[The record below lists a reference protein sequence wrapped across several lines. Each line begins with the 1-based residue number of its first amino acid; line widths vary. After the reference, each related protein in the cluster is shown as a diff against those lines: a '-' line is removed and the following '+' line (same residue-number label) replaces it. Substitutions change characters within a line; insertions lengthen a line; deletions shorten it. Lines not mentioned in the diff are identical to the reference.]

1 MRQESAAK
9 GSGGEKPPHFFMR
22 KAIAASVVLLVVAGC
37 SSGAGNSNTANA
49 APQTEKTEIRLA
61 QLSDVP
67 IAARHTDGM
76 LSVQYALRVEN
87 LTAEAITL
95 RQVTVQT
102 ISIGGY
108 SVNPTSKPFNV
119 AIEPKQKQ
127 EVEFWVPAL
136 AGNSVVG
143 ANGPVTL
150 RITCVFDSPT
160 GKFQQIA
167 MQRVNENTSIT
178 GTR

>member
-1 MRQESAAK
+1 
-9 GSGGEKPPHFFMR
+9 MR
-22 KAIAASVVLLVVAGC
+22 KAIAASVVLLLLAGC
-37 SSGAGNSNTANA
+37 SSGSSSSTTANA
-49 APQTEKTEIRLA
+49 APQKTAAGARTEITIA

-87 LTAEAITL
+87 LAAEPVTL
-95 RQVTVQT
+95 RQVTVQ
-102 ISIGGY
+102 SVSVGGY
-108 SVNPTSKPFNV
+108 SVAPTSKPFNV

-127 EVEFWVPAL
+127 EVELWVPAL
-136 AGNSVVG
+136 AGDSVVG

-150 RITCVFDSPT
+150 RITCLFDSPT

-167 MQRVNENTSIT
+167 MQRVNERTSIT
-178 GTR
+178 GVR